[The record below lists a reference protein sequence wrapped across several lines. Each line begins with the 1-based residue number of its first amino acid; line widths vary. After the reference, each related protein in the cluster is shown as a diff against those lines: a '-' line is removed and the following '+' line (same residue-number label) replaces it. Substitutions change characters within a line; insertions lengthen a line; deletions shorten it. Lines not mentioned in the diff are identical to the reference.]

1 MFKFKFQNWF
11 DQILGSNEIS
21 MNFRGLKLIEIF
33 KLIQKENTTGHCCTG
48 PFDLGQEGSNSER
61 E

>member
-11 DQILGSNEIS
+11 DQILGSNEVS

-33 KLIQKENTTGHCCTG
+33 KLIQKENTTGTVALA
-48 PFDLGQEGSNSER
+48 PLT
-61 E
+61 